1 MSTLLVVDDSE
12 IDRRLVIGLLKEN
25 ASWKIETAANGVEA
39 LARLK
44 QSPVDLV
51 LTDMQMPEM
60 DGLELVKQIGIHH
73 SQIPVILMTAHGSE
87 SLSIEALEQGAASY
101 VPKSR
106 LADILEESISQVLAV
121 AVTNR
126 NYERLVA
133 CQKRAEFAFELDNDA
148 ELIDP
153 LVDLIQQIA
162 FRMGM
167 CNTNGRFRIGM
178 ALQQT
183 ILNALYHGNLELTTE
198 QMEAARES
206 LLGNP
211 TANMI
216 EKRRAASLSRPQ
228 DSHRRLH
235 HARAARSDR
244 EGRRQG
250 LRCRPR
256 SIDARRRPRRPRRGP
271 RPAPHEDPH
280 GRSKIQR
287 RGQRS
292 PAREAPRA
300 SRGGLSSDGRSGRE
314 APR

>member
-1 MSTLLVVDDSE
+1 MPTLLVVDDSE
-12 IDRRLVIGLLKEN
+12 IDRRLVIGLLREN
-25 ASWKIETAANGVEA
+25 SNWKIETAANGVEA

-73 SQIPVILMTAHGSE
+73 AQVPVILMTAHGSE
-87 SLSIEALEQGAASY
+87 SLSIEALERGAASY
-101 VPKSR
+101 VPKAR
-106 LADILEESISQVLAV
+106 LADILEESICQVLAL
-121 AVTNR
+121 AETNR

-133 CQKRAEFAFELDNDA
+133 CQTRAEFAFELENDA

-162 FRMGM
+162 FRMKL

-198 QMEAARES
+198 QIEAARES

-216 EKRRAASLSRPQ
+216 QKRRTLPPYR
-228 DSHRRLH
+228 
-235 HARAARSDR
+235 DR
-244 EGRRQG
+244 KIH
-250 LRCRPR
+250 
-256 SIDARRRPRRPRRGP
+256 IDARITPERLEVTVADDGPGFDVGRAQSMLDNARDDLEGGRGL
-271 RPAPHEDPH
+271 RLMKILMDEVKFNASGNEVRLVKLREPAAAE
-280 GRSKIQR
+280 
-287 RGQRS
+287 
-292 PAREAPRA
+292 
-300 SRGGLSSDGRSGRE
+300 
-314 APR
+314 

>member
-73 SQIPVILMTAHGSE
+73 GQTPVILMTAHGSE

-121 AVTNR
+121 AETNR

-216 EKRRAASLSRPQ
+216 EKRRTQPPYRDRKIHIDACITPE
-228 DSHRRLH
+228 RLEVTVKDDGKGFDV
-235 HARAARSDR
+235 ARAQSMLDGARDDL
-244 EGRRQG
+244 EGGRG
-250 LRCRPR
+250 LRLMKILMDEVKFNAAGNEVQLIKLRE
-256 SIDARRRPRRPRRGP
+256 
-271 RPAPHEDPH
+271 PAAAD
-280 GRSKIQR
+280 
-287 RGQRS
+287 
-292 PAREAPRA
+292 
-300 SRGGLSSDGRSGRE
+300 
-314 APR
+314 

>member
-1 MSTLLVVDDSE
+1 MPTLLVVDDSE

-25 ASWKIETAANGVEA
+25 SNWKIETAANGVEA

-44 QSPVDLV
+44 QAPVDLV

-73 SQIPVILMTAHGSE
+73 AQIPVILMTAHGSE

-121 AVTNR
+121 AESNR
-126 NYERLVA
+126 NYERLAA

-216 EKRRAASLSRPQ
+216 EKRRTLPPYCDRKIHIDACITPE
-228 DSHRRLH
+228 RLEVTVKDDGKGFDV
-235 HARAARSDR
+235 ARAQAMLDGARSDL
-244 EGRRQG
+244 EGGRG
-250 LRCRPR
+250 LRLMKILMDEVNFNAAGNEVQLVKLRE
-256 SIDARRRPRRPRRGP
+256 
-271 RPAPHEDPH
+271 PAAAD
-280 GRSKIQR
+280 
-287 RGQRS
+287 
-292 PAREAPRA
+292 
-300 SRGGLSSDGRSGRE
+300 
-314 APR
+314 

>member
-1 MSTLLVVDDSE
+1 MPTLLVVDDSE

-25 ASWKIETAANGVEA
+25 ANWKIETAGNGVEA

-73 SQIPVILMTAHGSE
+73 AQTPVILMTAHGSE

-106 LADILEESISQVLAV
+106 LADILEESICQVLAV
-121 AVTNR
+121 AETNR

-216 EKRRAASLSRPQ
+216 DKRRMQPPYR
-228 DSHRRLH
+228 
-235 HARAARSDR
+235 DR
-244 EGRRQG
+244 KIR
-250 LRCRPR
+250 
-256 SIDARRRPRRPRRGP
+256 IDARITPERLEVTVKDDGKGFDVARAQSMLDGACNDLEGGRGLRLMRILMDEVKFNP
-271 RPAPHEDPH
+271 VGNEVQLVKLREPAAAD
-280 GRSKIQR
+280 
-287 RGQRS
+287 
-292 PAREAPRA
+292 
-300 SRGGLSSDGRSGRE
+300 
-314 APR
+314 

>member
-1 MSTLLVVDDSE
+1 MPTLLVVDDSE

-25 ASWKIETAANGVEA
+25 ANWKIETAANGVEA

-44 QSPVDLV
+44 QSPFDLV

-60 DGLELVKQIGIHH
+60 DGLELVKQIGIHYA
-73 SQIPVILMTAHGSE
+73 QIPVILMTAHGSE

-121 AVTNR
+121 AETNR

-216 EKRRAASLSRPQ
+216 EKRRTQPPYRDRKIHIDAHITPERLEVTVKDDGKGFDVGRAQSML
-228 DSHRRLH
+228 DS
-235 HARAARSDR
+235 ARDDL
-244 EGRRQG
+244 EGGRG
-250 LRCRPR
+250 LRLM
-256 SIDARRRPRRPRRGP
+256 
-271 RPAPHEDPH
+271 
-280 GRSKIQR
+280 KILMDEVKFNAV
-287 RGQRS
+287 GNEVKLVKL
-292 PAREAPRA
+292 REATA
-300 SRGGLSSDGRSGRE
+300 E
-314 APR
+314 